1 MLGKLLKY
9 DFRSMLKQFALV
21 WPAALVLGLINRF
34 TIKHFVTSSTLA
46 GEIVSGSAMLVYV
59 FILIS
64 MFILS
69 VIFMIQRFYKGLLR
83 DEGYLMHTLPVR
95 PWQLITAKLLCAMT
109 VVIISF
115 LVAVLSGLLI
125 FPLEWQDYLGAF
137 RAFWDSVR
145 AVSQFY
151 LGQTILVFVEFL
163 LFLLLN
169 MASRFLQMYQSMAI
183 GHLFGKNRILMSV
196 VAFMAI
202 DTAMGV
208 VTSLMGVGVFSTGL
222 LDKVAN
228 SMTAAD
234 SASAIFGVMHGV
246 LWIGIGYAAVWTAV
260 FFLGTNYILKRK
272 LNLE

>member
-125 FPLEWQDYLGAF
+125 FPLEWQDYLGTF

-208 VTSLMGVGVFSTGL
+208 ATSLMGVGVFSTGL

-246 LWIGIGYAAVWTAV
+246 LWIGIGYMAVWTVV

>member
-34 TIKHFVTSSTLA
+34 TMQHVVTSSTLA

-59 FILIS
+59 FILIG

-145 AVSQFY
+145 TVSQFY

-208 VTSLMGVGVFSTGL
+208 VTSIMGVGVFSTGL
-222 LDKVAN
+222 LDQVAN
-228 SMTAAD
+228 SVTVAD
-234 SASAIFGVMHGV
+234 SASAIFGVMHSA
-246 LWIGIGYAAVWTAV
+246 LWIGIGYAAMWTV
-260 FFLGTNYILKRK
+260 LFFLGTNYILKRK